1 MALLLIKS
9 RPSNLTNPAV
19 RALRFASSDGRIQ
32 LHKSKGQHI
41 LTNPRVLDAI
51 VRRSGVGPS
60 DTVLEIG
67 PGTGNLTLRLL
78 EASRRVVAV
87 EVDRRMV
94 DALSRRAEERG
105 FRDRLEVIHDDFLKT
120 KMPSFDLCI
129 SNIPYM
135 ISSPLIMKLL
145 FESVRPFKRATL
157 LLQKEFA
164 HRLLAKPGNPGFNR
178 LAVNVKLV
186 AGVEFVMNVSKRD
199 FVPCPKVDSTVVT
212 ITPKLETPNV
222 DLEEWRAFTRT
233 CFNTKNKTVGAIFK
247 QKRLLELLRRSEDR
261 DGGGYVE
268 SEDGVEMG
276 LFKDRIIGVL
286 KQEGFEERRPSK
298 MGIEELLHLLE
309 LFNQVGI
316 FFNERRKI

>member
-1 MALLLIKS
+1 MPLS
-9 RPSNLTNPAV
+9 GGPASDPPT
-19 RALRFASSDGRIQ
+19 RFS
-32 LHKSKGQHI
+32 
-41 LTNPRVLDAI
+41 
-51 VRRSGVGPS
+51 
-60 DTVLEIG
+60 EIG

-145 FESVRPFKRATL
+145 FESVRPFQSATL

-164 HRLLAKPGNPGFNR
+164 HRLLANPGNPGFNR
-178 LAVNVKLV
+178 LAVNVKL
-186 AGVEFVMNVSKRD
+186 AADVEFVMNVSKRD
-199 FVPCPKVDSTVVT
+199 FMPCPKVDSAVVT

-222 DLEEWRAFTRT
+222 DLEEWWAFTRT

-247 QKRLLELLRRSEDR
+247 QKRLLELLRRSEGR
-261 DGGGYVE
+261 DSGGYVE
-268 SEDGVEMG
+268 SEDDVEMG
-276 LFKDRIIGVL
+276 LFKDRIKG
-286 KQEGFEERRPSK
+286 S
-298 MGIEELLHLLE
+298 
-309 LFNQVGI
+309 
-316 FFNERRKI
+316 